1 MCVCC
6 AFISI
11 SACVCVCKHSCVC
24 VLISMSYI
32 HITVVS
38 RGRNFRKFVNFLAQL
53 KQGEVEGLKVRVD
66 RLQSLIRTSCIERLE
81 CGHWD
86 QIDKH
91 LQQRIM

>member
-1 MCVCC
+1 M
-6 AFISI
+6 
-11 SACVCVCKHSCVC
+11 CVC
-24 VLISMSYI
+24 VLVELCGYLRLGC
-32 HITVVS
+32 

-86 QIDKH
+86 QVDRH
-91 LQQRIM
+91 LQQRLM

>member
-1 MCVCC
+1 MCVC
-6 AFISI
+6 
-11 SACVCVCKHSCVC
+11 VDQHEV
-24 VLISMSYI
+24 I